1 MTRSSE
7 QVLRQKAPWEK
18 AMRSPVGGNR
28 IPTVAE
34 VPFPVVAFALLWNV
48 IGHETANGKYG
59 KRSG

>member
-7 QVLRQKAPWEK
+7 QVLRQKAMGEGH
-18 AMRSPVGGNR
+18 ALAVGGNR